1 MKVRKTKP
9 SLAILL
15 HVLECR
21 RKLVVFKQCLAMRLH
36 QRKASLE
43 QAKVSV
49 HSLKCKPA
57 YEAPASASSG
67 SLQKA
72 RAYLLARSGS
82 SPSCFRT
89 LTIPGSQKRIA
100 YKPVQLQPQQT
111 CPSYLSLSLSLA
123 SQQHLARSLL
133 ELGWFHQRYLCQPS
147 VRTS

>member
-1 MKVRKTKP
+1 
-9 SLAILL
+9 
-15 HVLECR
+15 
-21 RKLVVFKQCLAMRLH
+21 MRLH

-111 CPSYLSLSLSLA
+111 CPSYLSLSLSHHSNTWQGHCLNWVGSTSDISA
-123 SQQHLARSLL
+123 SPQSEPAKEEQAISLARFVCFVCFA
-133 ELGWFHQRYLCQPS
+133 WFAWVSWFPCIS
-147 VRTS
+147 